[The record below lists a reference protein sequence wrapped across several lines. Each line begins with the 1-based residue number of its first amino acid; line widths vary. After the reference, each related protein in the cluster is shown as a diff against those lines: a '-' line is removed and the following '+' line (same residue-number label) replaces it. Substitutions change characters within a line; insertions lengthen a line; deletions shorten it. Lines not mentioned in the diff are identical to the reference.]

1 MERTF
6 DFITDTC
13 CGMPQEYIEAHGV
26 TVLPLGYTIAG
37 ETYGGIEG
45 KQLPPKEFY
54 RLLREGNVCHTFQV
68 TAEQAKPSVE
78 ASFKAGRDVV
88 IVTFSSAL
96 SGTAS
101 SFTIAANELMEKY
114 PSRKA
119 FIVDSLGG
127 SLGEGM
133 LLEYLVKKADA
144 GTSIEEVYAYGDWL
158 RHRIAYLFTVDDLD
172 CLRRGGRISG
182 AVAVV
187 GKLLKIKPL
196 LHANPKGLLMPI
208 AKIVGRK
215 RSLEALADEAAKRSD
230 LSPEDP
236 IYISHGDC
244 EEDAVKLAALMKERL
259 GEHPTM
265 INFVDPVMGAH
276 GGPGVL
282 AVFLK
287 CKVRE

>member
-114 PSRKA
+114 PARKT

-133 LLEYLVKKADA
+133 LLEYLVKKPMRAPP
-144 GTSIEEVYAYGDWL
+144 SKK
-158 RHRIAYLFTVDDLD
+158 F
-172 CLRRGGRISG
+172 
-182 AVAVV
+182 
-187 GKLLKIKPL
+187 
-196 LHANPKGLLMPI
+196 MPTEI
-208 AKIVGRK
+208 G
-215 RSLEALADEAAKRSD
+215 
-230 LSPEDP
+230 
-236 IYISHGDC
+236 
-244 EEDAVKLAALMKERL
+244 
-259 GEHPTM
+259 
-265 INFVDPVMGAH
+265 
-276 GGPGVL
+276 
-282 AVFLK
+282 
-287 CKVRE
+287 